1 MAASQAENKVLRQE
15 IDALR
20 AQLDE
25 QNSLLQQIL
34 AKL

>member
-1 MAASQAENKVLRQE
+1 MAASQAENKALRQE
-15 IDALR
+15 IDALKM
-20 AQLDE
+20 QLDE